1 MFHVQR
7 WLLILWVGVILGWAL
22 DQRECWAQPRPADP
36 QSFAVIYQLA
46 SVRPDRFVDL
56 EMQRASLEWLS
67 LPTGLEQAFVKI
79 PGSNSPVQLVNDG
92 NPVSFVV
99 RNRWPQTCTWSQLD
113 PTGFRLALLKT
124 EASSRVLHLRESNGQ
139 RTVTHRGLPLKVTPR
154 TADSLL
160 LETVQPLESGG
171 QYAIYYAQGE
181 EPCDLFCF
189 SVASSSP

>member
-1 MFHVQR
+1 
-7 WLLILWVGVILGWAL
+7 
-22 DQRECWAQPRPADP
+22 
-36 QSFAVIYQLA
+36 LA

-56 EMQRASLEWLS
+56 EMQRASLESLS

-79 PGSNSPVQLVNDG
+79 PGSHSPVQVANDG
-92 NPVSFVV
+92 KPLSFVV
-99 RNRWPQTCTWSQLD
+99 RNRWPQTWSWSQLD
-113 PTGFRLALLKT
+113 PTGFRLAQLKT

>member
-7 WLLILWVGVILGWAL
+7 WLLILWVGSLLGWAL
-22 DQRECWAQPRPADP
+22 DQPAGWAQPRAVDP
-36 QSFAVIYQLA
+36 QAYAVIYQLA

-56 EMQRASLEWLS
+56 EMQRASLESLS
-67 LPTGLEQAFVKI
+67 LANGLEQVFVRV
-79 PGSNSPVQLVNDG
+79 PDAESPVRIDAG
-92 NPVSFVV
+92 ERPVSFVV
-99 RNRWPQTCTWSQLD
+99 RNRWPQTWSWNQLD
-113 PTGFRLALLKT
+113 PHGFRLVLLKA
-124 EASSRVLHLRESNGQ
+124 ESSTRILHLRESNGQ
-139 RTVTHRGLPLKVTPR
+139 RSVVHRGLPLKVTPR

-160 LETVQPLESGG
+160 LESVQPLESGG